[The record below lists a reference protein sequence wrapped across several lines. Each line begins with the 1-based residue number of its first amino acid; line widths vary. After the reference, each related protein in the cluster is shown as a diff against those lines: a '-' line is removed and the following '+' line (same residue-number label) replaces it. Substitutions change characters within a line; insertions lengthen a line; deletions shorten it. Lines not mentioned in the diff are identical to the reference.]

1 MEKSYD
7 LILNMAGN
15 PGLSLGNL
23 KTVGLTADNTALESE
38 EKYLNSQKIQNMAMF
53 KDDMGNFSKTKFHD
67 FYQTAK
73 NVYNVMSSDQ
83 YTDDLA
89 KKSRVYILCW
99 LLKEST
105 RLELIHYSPLCN
117 EERHYHGMK

>member
-38 EKYLNSQKIQNMAMF
+38 EKYLNSQKIQNMAIF
-53 KDDMGNFSKTKFHD
+53 KDDMGNFSKTKFLCL
-67 FYQTAK
+67 
-73 NVYNVMSSDQ
+73 SS
-83 YTDDLA
+83 LN
-89 KKSRVYILCW
+89 IL
-99 LLKEST
+99 LFHKIIY
-105 RLELIHYSPLCN
+105 R
-117 EERHYHGMK
+117 

>member
-73 NVYNVMSSDQ
+73 NVYNVSAI
-83 YTDDLA
+83 A
-89 KKSRVYILCW
+89 KV
-99 LLKEST
+99 T
-105 RLELIHYSPLCN
+105 R
-117 EERHYHGMK
+117 